1 LREFLMRLDSSDC
14 NESRLEDET
23 LAAQAAIPPDTR
35 LQRRGNS
42 RFEAVKLVLAFVAIY
57 FIWGSTYL
65 AIRYAVETFPPFVAA
80 CLRQAVAGTILLAW
94 ALGRGFRP
102 TMGNWLA
109 GLIIGALFFL
119 IGHGSLH
126 WAQQYVSSGL
136 AALLIAT
143 EPLFILVL
151 AWLAGRQRI
160 NRLSVL
166 GLTVGLF
173 GVALLAGG
181 ELTATTMS
189 FVGVMA
195 ILLSSLSWSVGVV
208 VAPALKLP
216 SDPLGRAAIP
226 LLCGAGELFVAAWIT
241 GELRALDWSH
251 ISLRSTLGLAYLIV
265 FGSIIAFTS
274 YTWLLQRCPATLVA
288 THTYV
293 NPLVAVFLGWLA
305 AAEPVSLWVI
315 LATVAIPGA
324 ILLVRAGERRAADP
338 ALPAGSDLGECD
350 NLATQKT

>member
-1 LREFLMRLDSSDC
+1 MRRDSSDG
-14 NESRLEDET
+14 NDSLLEDDKNLVDEEV
-23 LAAQAAIPPDTR
+23 IPPDTR
-35 LQRRGNS
+35 WRPRGES
-42 RFEAVKLVLAFVAIY
+42 GFEAVKLVLAFVAIY

-65 AIRYAVETFPPFVAA
+65 AIRFAVETIPPLVTA
-80 CLRQAVAGTILLAW
+80 CLRQAVAGTILLGWAW
-94 ALGRGFRP
+94 SRGFRR
-102 TMGNWLA
+102 TAGNWLA
-109 GLIIGALFFL
+109 GLILGALFFL

-143 EPLFILVL
+143 EPLFILAL
-151 AWLAGRQRI
+151 SWLAGRQRL

-166 GLTVGLF
+166 GLALGLF

-189 FVGVMA
+189 FLGVMA
-195 ILLSSLSWSVGVV
+195 ILVSSLSWSVGVV
-208 VAPALKLP
+208 VAPKLNLP
-216 SDPLGRAAIP
+216 SDPLGRTAIP
-226 LLCGAGELFVAAWIT
+226 LLCGAGELLVAAWIT
-241 GELRALDWSH
+241 GEARELDWSH
-251 ISLRSTLGLAYLIV
+251 ISPRSTLGLAYLIV
-265 FGSIIAFTS
+265 FGSVIAFTS

-305 AAEPVSLWVI
+305 ASERVSSWVI

-324 ILLVRAGERRAADP
+324 ILLVRAGERRAAAP
-338 ALPAGSDLGECD
+338 GLPAGSDVGECD
-350 NLATQKT
+350 TD

>member
-1 LREFLMRLDSSDC
+1 MRLDGSDRD
-14 NESRLEDET
+14 ESLLEDDKNLVDDE
-23 LAAQAAIPPDTR
+23 AIPPDTR
-35 LQRRGNS
+35 SRPRGES
-42 RFEAVKLVLAFVAIY
+42 RFETVKLVLAFVAIY

-65 AIRYAVETFPPFVAA
+65 AIRYALETFPPLVTA
-80 CLRQAVAGTILLAW
+80 CLRQALAGTILFGW
-94 ALGRGFRP
+94 AFGRGFRP
-102 TMGNWLA
+102 TLGNWLA

-151 AWLAGRQRI
+151 AWMVGRQRM

-166 GLTVGLF
+166 GLALGLF

-189 FVGVMA
+189 FLGVMA
-195 ILLSSLSWSVGVV
+195 ILGSSLSWSVGVV
-208 VAPALKLP
+208 VAPGLKLP

-226 LLCGAGELFVAAWIT
+226 LLCGAGELLVAAWIT
-241 GELRALDWSH
+241 GETRALDWSH

-288 THTYV
+288 THTYM

-305 AAEPVSLWVI
+305 AAEGVSLWVI

-324 ILLVRAGERRAADP
+324 ILLVRAGERRAAAP
-338 ALPAGSDLGECD
+338 ALPAGKS
-350 NLATQKT
+350 

>member
-1 LREFLMRLDSSDC
+1 MRPDSSDW
-14 NESRLEDET
+14 NESLLEDNKKRAGEE
-23 LAAQAAIPPDTR
+23 AIPPNPRLRTR
-35 LQRRGNS
+35 GDS
-42 RFEAVKLVLAFVAIY
+42 RFETVKLVLAFVAIY

-65 AIRYAVETFPPFVAA
+65 AIHYAVETFPPLVTA
-80 CLRQAVAGTILLAW
+80 CLRQAIAGTILLGW

-102 TMGNWLA
+102 TPGNWLA
-109 GLIIGALFFL
+109 GLILGALFFL

-151 AWLAGRQRI
+151 AWLAGQQRL

-166 GLTVGLF
+166 GLALGLF

-189 FVGVMA
+189 FLGVMA
-195 ILLSSLSWSVGVV
+195 ILGSSLSWSVGVV
-208 VAPALKLP
+208 VAPGLKLP

-226 LLCGAGELFVAAWIT
+226 LLCGAGELLVAAWIT
-241 GELRALDWSH
+241 GETRALDWSH

-305 AAEPVSLWVI
+305 ADERVSLWVI

-324 ILLVRAGERRAADP
+324 ILLVRAGERRAAAP
-338 ALPAGSDLGECD
+338 ALPAGSDVGERNTD
-350 NLATQKT
+350 

>member
-1 LREFLMRLDSSDC
+1 MRRDSSNL
-14 NESRLEDET
+14 NESLSKDDKNLVDGE
-23 LAAQAAIPPDTR
+23 APPDTR
-35 LQRRGNS
+35 SRLRGKS
-42 RFEAVKLVLAFVAIY
+42 RIKTLTLVLAFVAIY

-65 AIRYAVETFPPFVAA
+65 AIRYAVETFPPLVAA
-80 CLRQAVAGTILLAW
+80 CLRQAVAGTILLGW
-94 ALGRGFRP
+94 AFGRGFRP
-102 TMGNWLA
+102 TPGNWLA
-109 GLIIGALFFL
+109 GLVIGALFFL

-151 AWLAGRQRI
+151 AWLAGRQRM

-166 GLTVGLF
+166 GLAMGLF

-189 FVGVMA
+189 FLGVMA
-195 ILLSSLSWSVGVV
+195 VLVSSLSWSLGVV
-208 VAPALKLP
+208 VAPKLKLP

-226 LLCGAGELFVAAWIT
+226 LLCGAAELLVAAWLT
-241 GELRALDWSH
+241 GEVRTLEWSH

-265 FGSIIAFTS
+265 FGSVIAFTS

-305 AAEPVSLWVI
+305 AAERVSLWVI

-324 ILLVRAGERRAADP
+324 ILLVRAGERSAAAP
-338 ALPAGSDLGECD
+338 ARPAGSEVGECD
-350 NLATQKT
+350 TD